1 MLEFDESQIKGM
13 LREFDESQMK
23 GMLKEIRTV
32 GITLIHSCASV
43 IR

>member
-32 GITLIHSCASV
+32 GITLIH
-43 IR
+43 